1 MGISWRAWLRAF
13 REASP
18 HSPAWV
24 NVRTGEVK
32 RFKPRK
38 LAPEE
43 LEALEGSLYEDEDWV
58 EVPYAESDDEFKDMQ
73 AFAMSAEAGGAGL
86 RLLASLG
93 GEKPFR
99 AFRKLLGEDPAV
111 AAAWHANRI
120 GEAEAR
126 LWSFCKA
133 YGIVLDH
140 PQFARFSEEDEKER

>member
-32 RFKPRK
+32 RYKPRK
-38 LAPEE
+38 LSPDE
-43 LEALEGSLYEDEDWV
+43 LEALEASLYEDEDWA
-58 EVPYAESDDEFKDMQ
+58 EVPYAESDDEYRDMQ
-73 AFAMSAEAGGAGL
+73 AFAMSAEAGSAGL
-86 RLLASLG
+86 RLLAGLAG
-93 GEKPFR
+93 DKPFR
-99 AFRKLLGEDPAV
+99 AFRKLLGEDATA
-111 AAAWHANRI
+111 AAAWHANRV

-126 LWSFCKA
+126 LWAFCKA

-140 PQFARFSEEDEKER
+140 PQFERFSVEDEKG